1 MKIVFNRQQI
11 INIIAPMMCAVGMK
25 GTNPATEY
33 IHIEANNDGS
43 IVFTTYDLE
52 KGIKCNAEG
61 KVIEGGD
68 YCVNASK
75 FVQTLKVMDGDE
87 ITLEVNAN
95 LETSISSGKSFYKMQ
110 SLNGSDFPIIPQV
123 KSGSGFEVKASVLK
137 SMIAKITYAMGVNDQ
152 RPVLNG
158 AFFRITENRLLIVSC
173 DSFKLAKC
181 VCETNIRNL
190 SDGDS
195 KYQYIVPNKTVVE
208 LYRMLPDGED
218 DTVVF
223 NLSHKSMVCSFDG
236 LTFYSRL
243 IEGEYIDF
251 DRIIIKTHKI
261 NITVDKAQLLAALER
276 AAVVTEEKV
285 PGSTRTP
292 LKFSVEGNIL
302 KLNAV
307 SSVGVS
313 YDELEIDHNGD
324 DIVISFN
331 NRNLIDSV
339 KVCSGE
345 KIRIELST
353 PLYSIN
359 LVPVNPGEGT
369 DDIFFMMPVRTR
381 D

>member
-1 MKIVFNRQQI
+1 
-11 INIIAPMMCAVGMK
+11 MMCAVGMK